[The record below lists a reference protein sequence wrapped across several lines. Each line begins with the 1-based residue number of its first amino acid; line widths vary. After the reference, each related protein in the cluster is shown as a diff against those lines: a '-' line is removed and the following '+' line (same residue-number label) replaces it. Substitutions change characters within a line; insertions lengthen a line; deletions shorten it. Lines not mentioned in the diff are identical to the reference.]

1 MGEVKPIQQTPSDD
15 WFETVIAAHAEGI
28 GVNEINRDRFNEVFD
43 AFMSRSYDAA
53 YAGFVELAEAGSSVC
68 QYYLGVM
75 FLEGKGA
82 LQDFGLAHMWLNIAS
97 SRGHTKARKQ
107 LEKVTQRMS
116 AKQVADAQKE
126 ARLWVA
132 QFHVDQDRG
141 SNSST

>member
-1 MGEVKPIQQTPSDD
+1 MGEVKPIQKKSSDD
-15 WFETVIAAHAEGI
+15 WFEAVISVHAEGV
-28 GVNEINRDRFNEVFD
+28 GVNKISRDRFNEVFD

-97 SRGHTKARKQ
+97 SRGHNKARKL
-107 LEKVTQRMS
+107 LEKTTQRMS
-116 AKQVADAQKE
+116 AEHVAEAQKE

-132 QFHVDQDRG
+132 QFHADQDRG
-141 SNSST
+141 Q